1 MPTGRCPSCSKPS
14 ELSPKNPF
22 RPFCSERCKMV
33 DLGGWL
39 EGRYGIPV
47 AEDDPLSEQ
56 PDESRKPL
64 Q

>member
-1 MPTGRCPSCSKPS
+1 
-14 ELSPKNPF
+14 
-22 RPFCSERCKMV
+22 MV